1 MSIVYGNKALEKYAR
16 EYRKKIV
23 SKVRRIVL
31 NTARL
36 IEDTAKSLAPVDE
49 GQLRQSIETT
59 ILSSD
64 GLSAQV
70 LVSAEHGIW
79 VEFGTGIYAT
89 GPGGSRAKNIPWHFY
104 STKLNRWVTMS
115 GIKPQPF
122 WFPAIEEGRRY
133 FESELSKL

>member
-23 SKVRRIVL
+23 RKVRRIVL
-31 NTARL
+31 STAHL
-36 IEDTAKSLAPVDE
+36 IEDTAKSLASVDE
-49 GQLRQSIETT
+49 GQLRDSIETI
-59 ILSSD
+59 ILSGD
-64 GLSAQV
+64 GLNAKV

-89 GPGGSRAKNIPWHFY
+89 GPGGSQAKSIPWRFF

-122 WFPAIEEGRRY
+122 WYPAVEEGKRY
-133 FESELSKL
+133 FESELNKL